1 LLFLLSFKFL
11 FIFEIVANYQ
21 SYLFIF
27 VIFIY
32 FFSRMFTVIGLIFF
46 YPANKSGFV
55 YFFKFDIDKHLK
67 LYLVYII
74 PIIIILGIYNLTYM
88 IVFLII
94 LSLIGILHILYKRF
108 FVQQFGGLTG
118 DLSGASIEGTEFI
131 LWMIMWLLHYYVM
144 GGL

>member
-11 FIFEIVANYQ
+11 FIFEIVASYQ
-21 SYLFIF
+21 SYFCMYVVFISF
-27 VIFIY
+27 LSSMI
-32 FFSRMFTVIGLIFF
+32 RGIGIILIQS
-46 YPANKSGFV
+46 ANKSALG
-55 YFFKFDIDKHLK
+55 YLFKSDNDQHLK

-74 PIIIILGIYNLTYM
+74 QIIIILGIYNLTYM
-88 IVFLII
+88 IVFVTI

-131 LWMIMWLLHYYVM
+131 LWMIMWLLHYYVL